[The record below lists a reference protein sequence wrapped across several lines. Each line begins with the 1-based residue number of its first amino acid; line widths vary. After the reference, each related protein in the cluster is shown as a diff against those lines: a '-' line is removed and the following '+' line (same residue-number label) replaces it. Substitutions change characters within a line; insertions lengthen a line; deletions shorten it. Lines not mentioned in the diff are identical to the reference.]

1 MTISRIWSMLPTQR
15 WKASLQCGA
24 VVSCLPLVLA
34 DCVPVSF
41 CPLRIPVQRPGYKGL
56 RSEGIQVSPGLITNV
71 NLQF

>member
-41 CPLRIPVQRPGYKGL
+41 CPLHIL
-56 RSEGIQVSPGLITNV
+56 A
-71 NLQF
+71 